1 MAKDENKK
9 IKKENKNEFK
19 NLKAELKK
27 VVWPTPKQLANNTIA
42 VITIVLITA
51 IIVFA
56 LDFTFEKMNEYGIE
70 KLKSSVE
77 TKNETNT
84 VEAGDATVDDNGN
97 ITENSSEGETV
108 VENSEEQNSSEQ
120 TSEATNAEEQNSEQ
134 NTKNTNSEE

>member
-56 LDFTFEKMNEYGIE
+56 LDFTFKKMNEYGIE